1 MVCDIF
7 SLSLRPSPLDSMAV
21 SITTWATV
29 TPQLIPPTCL
39 SNSTCP
45 RGMGIQ
51 TGDTRC
57 RGKYSLKGSVINL
70 LYHCNLLL
78 YFCSNIL
85 SGKNLDSRSFL
96 IIDKIY
102 WKKELE
108 FMIRLTNWCIGCNR
122 MEWFLQEVNSN
133 FLDKVAWWDIPC
145 SKVKMA
151 ALCSYACL
159 MVTWFG

>member
-1 MVCDIF
+1 MLTKNKMKNMVCDIF

-39 SNSTCP
+39 SSSTCP

-78 YFCSNIL
+78 YICSNIL
-85 SGKNLDSRSFL
+85 SE
-96 IIDKIY
+96 
-102 WKKELE
+102 KKLR
-108 FMIRLTNWCIGCNR
+108 F
-122 MEWFLQEVNSN
+122 
-133 FLDKVAWWDIPC
+133 
-145 SKVKMA
+145 
-151 ALCSYACL
+151 
-159 MVTWFG
+159 